1 MIKIQP
7 DKYTDPDKSVMYA
20 ATLMLK
26 SLKCDRYIAFDKLL
40 SVEKQATGCDYVLF
54 MPAINL
60 LYLLGLV
67 EYHSTNDSFEYRGK

>member
-20 ATLMLK
+20 TTLMLK
-26 SLKCDRYIAFDKLL
+26 SLKNDRYIAFDKLL
-40 SVEKQATGCDYVLF
+40 SVVKKATDCDYVLF

-60 LYLLGLV
+60 LYLLGLI
-67 EYHSTNDSFEYRGK
+67 EYHPTNDSFEYIGK

>member
-1 MIKIQP
+1 
-7 DKYTDPDKSVMYA
+7 MYA

-40 SVEKQATGCDYVLF
+40 SVVKQATGCDYVLF

-60 LYLLGLV
+60 LYLFRPCRVSL
-67 EYHSTNDSFEYRGK
+67 NK

>member
-1 MIKIQP
+1 MLKIQP

-26 SLKCDRYIAFDKLL
+26 SLRGDRYVDFDKLL
-40 SVEKQATGCDYVLF
+40 SVVKQATGSDYVLF

-67 EYHSTNDSFEYRGK
+67 EYHPTNDSFEYTGK

>member
-26 SLKCDRYIAFDKLL
+26 SLKVGRFVSGVNLL
-40 SVEKQATGCDYVLF
+40 SGGYNAADCDYVLF

-67 EYHSTNDSFEYRGK
+67 EYHSTNDSFEYIGK

>member
-1 MIKIQP
+1 
-7 DKYTDPDKSVMYA
+7 MYA

-26 SLKCDRYIAFDKLL
+26 SLKAGRYVSFDKLL
-40 SVEKQATGCDYVLF
+40 SVVKKATDCDYVLF

-67 EYHSTNDSFEYRGK
+67 EYHQTNDSFEYIGK

>member
-26 SLKCDRYIAFDKLL
+26 SLKAGRYVSFDKLL
-40 SVEKQATGCDYVLF
+40 SVVKKATDCDYVLF

-67 EYHSTNDSFEYRGK
+67 EYHSTNDSFEYIGK

>member
-26 SLKCDRYIAFDKLL
+26 SLKAGRYISFDELL
-40 SVEKQATGCDYVLF
+40 SVVKKATDCDYLCQQ
-54 MPAINL
+54 
-60 LYLLGLV
+60 
-67 EYHSTNDSFEYRGK
+67 